1 MRLGNY
7 SILIEFANSDRVS
20 KMDAWQVIGDNAVV
34 FVYRSLP
41 SYGLFS
47 MFLCPHFNFSFLAL
61 GIFNFPY
68 YNVIFKEF

>member
-7 SILIEFANSDRVS
+7 SVLIKFANSDRVS
-20 KMDAWQVIGDNAVV
+20 KMDAWQVTGASAVV
-34 FVYRSLP
+34 FVYSLP

-47 MFLCPHFNFSFLAL
+47 TFLCPHFNFSFLAL